1 MKSTDLSR
9 PTPVTLPVILTDN
22 NGLILVGEVETGSFV
37 DVLQGDSRSVV
48 EAILALGK
56 SLRLKVVGEGVEN
69 AAQLEFLRQHGCD
82 LAQGFFFS
90 EPVPAGQVPNL
101 MTR

>member
-1 MKSTDLSR
+1 MDTLKIDKSFIADVATD
-9 PTPVTLPVILTDN
+9 P
-22 NGLILVGEVETGSFV
+22 
-37 DVLQGDSRSVV
+37 DSRSVV

-56 SLRLKVVGEGVEN
+56 SLGLKVVGEGVEN

-90 EPVPAGQVPNL
+90 EPVPAEQVFDL
-101 MTR
+101 MSRRLLLDA